1 MKLKINVLF
10 STLFL
15 IAFCFNSCKKIEDA
29 SPRAKQE
36 LTFSFD
42 LKNLKTAV
50 SKNLKCSYLKEA
62 AKYVVLTIGK
72 SNGEKLYESKKL
84 ELYNF
89 GGSFISESLSLEV
102 DEAPYKLTE
111 FLVLDKDDNVIFA
124 APLEGS
130 ALAGLVTHPLP
141 LSFTVSKNETTKV
154 VPEVL
159 STELTVAKDFGYA
172 AFDFNVIAMPI
183 RFLVYVQGYNPVI
196 KNWQQTAAKVI
207 INGEPGDLP
216 LYNDSI
222 PVITDTIKIADGYDN
237 YKISVSRNG
246 FISKDTLLTNVQ
258 LKAYMNHP
266 LIFSLLN
273 ENETVTDIDGNVY
286 NTVKIGT
293 QVWMTENLK
302 VKRYRNGDQ
311 VVKVTT
317 SSDRFA
323 GSYETLTY
331 FNIQGVIY
339 NWFAVSDSRNLAPAG
354 WHIPT
359 DEDWTTLV
367 TYLGGDDIAGGKLKE
382 TGTAHWQSPN
392 VGATNESG
400 FTALPFF
407 TRVHAMGIPERPESC
422 GWWSSTSDKTMPCFR
437 SMNYQ
442 TTIVSKVYVI
452 LPATNS
458 VISEFI
464 MSVRCIKD

>member
-1 MKLKINVLF
+1 MKLKIIVLY

-15 IAFCFNSCKKIEDA
+15 IACCISSCKKNEDA
-29 SPRAKQE
+29 NIQAKQE

-72 SNGEKLYESKKL
+72 SSGEKLYESKKL

-323 GSYETLTY
+323 GSYETPTY